1 MIRNADGAQRVAV
14 EALRVEQF
22 QGCVPWRRFRSRHG
36 QTHLSGSY
44 WSATTGAHVV
54 HESQLEL
61 ARLLLADFDPDVV
74 GIYAQ
79 PFRLVATVDG
89 RVRTHVPDFLLLSRS
104 GLVRVC
110 NVKPA
115 HRLAQPKVAQA
126 LEWPAKVFAAH
137 GWMSEVWTGADRV
150 LLDNVRFLAAYRR
163 SGVPAEEAIMR
174 AWQVVRDGDRLDQ
187 AERRLSGDAPGFTA
201 RPALLALLWRGRL
214 RTDLTRPLSGAS
226 VLRRSA

>member
-1 MIRNADGAQRVAV
+1 MMRNVTGVRRFAI

-22 QGCVPWRRFRSRHG
+22 AGCLPWRSFRSRHG
-36 QTHLSGSY
+36 QSHRSGSY
-44 WSATTGAHVV
+44 WSATMGGHVV

-61 ARLLLADFDPDVV
+61 ARMLLADFDPDVV

-79 PFRLVATVDG
+79 PLRLVATVDG
-89 RVRTHVPDFLLLSRS
+89 RPRAHVPDFLLVSRS
-104 GLVRVC
+104 GLARIC

-115 HRLAQPKVAQA
+115 HRLTQPKVAEA
-126 LEWPAKVFAAH
+126 LGWPAKVFADH
-137 GWMSEVWTGADRV
+137 GWLCEVWTGADRV

-163 SGVPAEEAIMR
+163 PGVVADEAMAD
-174 AWQVVRDGDRLDQ
+174 AWRMVRDGDCIEV
-187 AERRLSGDAPGFTA
+187 AERRLADGAPGFTA

-214 RTDLTRPLSGAS
+214 RTDLTRPLSGGS